1 MKIEI
6 EVRPLSLSEREAF
19 VREVSGSEKV
29 IPFYQCKGLNICGNG
44 DTRKDAL
51 NSWAA
56 NLADEITHGKRD
68 IFHNV
73 EVK

>member
-19 VREVSGSEKV
+19 VREVSGSKKV
-29 IPFYQCKGLNICGNG
+29 IPFYQCKGLNICGYG

-51 NSWAA
+51 NSWAV
-56 NLADEITHGKRD
+56 NLSDETTYGKRD

-73 EVK
+73 EG